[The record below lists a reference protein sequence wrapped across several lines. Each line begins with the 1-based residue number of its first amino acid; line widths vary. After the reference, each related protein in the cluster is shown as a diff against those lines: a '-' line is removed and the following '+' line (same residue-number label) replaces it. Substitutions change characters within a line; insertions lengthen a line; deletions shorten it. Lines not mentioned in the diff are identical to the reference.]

1 MPTGLLRP
9 RNVCKMAYCDKQNG
23 LLRHVYVGVGPQ
35 NGLLRHDYVG
45 VGPQNGL
52 LRLDEGPMLRGR
64 NKPFWPTKG
73 THNDRTRA
81 PG

>member
-1 MPTGLLRP
+1 
-9 RNVCKMAYCDKQNG
+9 MAYCDKQNG
-23 LLRHVYVGVGPQ
+23 LLRHDYVGVGPQ

-73 THNDRTRA
+73 THNDRTRV

>member
-35 NGLLRHDYVG
+35 NGLLR
-45 VGPQNGL
+45 
-52 LRLDEGPMLRGR
+52 LDEGPMLRGR

-73 THNDRTRA
+73 THNDRTRV